1 MTVAVIQKITPCL
14 WFDYQAEEAA
24 RFYVSLFHNSAMG
37 AVTRYGKEGFE
48 VHGRPEGSVLTVS
61 FRLEG
66 QEFTALNGGPRFK
79 FSEAI
84 SFVVRCETQTEVDRY
99 WERLGEGGDER
110 AQQCGWVKDKFGVS
124 WQIVPA
130 ALFEMMSGPDK
141 EKSGRAMRAMLQMK
155 KLDLPALRRAYE
167 GNC

>member
-1 MTVAVIQKITPCL
+1 MAIIQKITPCL
-14 WFDYQAEEAA
+14 WFDNQAEEAA
-24 RFYVSLFHNSAMG
+24 KFYVSLFNNSAMG

-61 FRLEG
+61 FRLES
-66 QEFTALNGGPRFK
+66 QEFTALNGGLHFK

-99 WERLGEGGDER
+99 WDKLGEGGDER
-110 AQQCGWVKDKFGVS
+110 ARQCGWLKDKYGVS

-130 ALFEMMSGPDK
+130 ALFEMMAGTDARTS
-141 EKSGRAMRAMLQMK
+141 ERVMRAMLQME
-155 KLDLPALRRAYE
+155 KLDLAALRQAYE
-167 GNC
+167 GNS